1 MIVGEWSKQGLANGW
16 ASLGYTNDWRKPPS
30 EEEQYKIRRAR
41 MVKHMQQCGKLKTIC
56 SLCSLRIQTQ
66 FCLDLSVTCL
76 MGPEHIKSP
85 VDES

>member
-41 MVKHMQQCGKLKTIC
+41 MVKHMQQCGKLTTIYVP
-56 SLCSLRIQTQ
+56 SAHSE
-66 FCLDLSVTCL
+66 FKHNSA
-76 MGPEHIKSP
+76 
-85 VDES
+85 